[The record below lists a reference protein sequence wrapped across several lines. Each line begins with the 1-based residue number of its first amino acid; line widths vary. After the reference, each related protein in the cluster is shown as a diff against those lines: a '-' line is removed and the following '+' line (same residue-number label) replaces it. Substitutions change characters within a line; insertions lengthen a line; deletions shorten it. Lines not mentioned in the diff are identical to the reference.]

1 MELLTDQAVQQR
13 DSSTFYSV
21 CIVFVNFYPLMVD
34 VQQNYSADNILTIS
48 DIKINKPVGFYG
60 PIAPPVPNA
69 RSSECPRASIAARR
83 RAAGSIAISRR
94 ASCCCS
100 NAIAGIAIGANFKM
114 YLLRQFCSNRVEIF
128 YNTHETQT
136 QKMMDQNF
144 EIRIL

>member
-1 MELLTDQAVQQR
+1 VTVLH
-13 DSSTFYSV
+13 SSV
-21 CIVFVNFYPLMVD
+21 CIVFVNFYPSMVD
-34 VQQNYSADNILTIS
+34 VQQNYSAENILTIS

-69 RSSECPRASIAARR
+69 PVPNARSSECHRASIAARR

-100 NAIAGIAIGANFKM
+100 NAIAGISIGANFKM
-114 YLLRQFCSNRVEIF
+114 YLLRQFCSNRVEF
-128 YNTHETQT
+128 FCNTHKTQT